1 MVKSDHDCDLL
12 TKVKEKMYQRRGLL
26 ATLCLALLVPIPAV
40 IGQDA
45 GAPVAVVKAQA
56 RDIVEVI
63 QLNGSV
69 SARRNAQLSVATAGL
84 VTQLDL
90 DEGAHVQAGEVLLGL
105 DAELARQQYQ
115 AAHAVEKQAGRALDD
130 ARRRLAEAQELA
142 PKQSIA
148 KTVVKDLAAEVAE
161 DEAALE
167 RARAEAG
174 YRAGLLERH
183 QLKAPFAG
191 VITNRQAELGEWIVP
206 GQAAFTLV
214 STDQLR
220 LDFQAPE
227 DYQGKLRSGQTL
239 QFSLGGASTGPH
251 RATISATVP
260 ASDSQSRTFLVR
272 ALAESTLAEML
283 PGMSARAEVRLPTG
297 QRGVTVPR
305 DAVLR
310 YADGRQIV
318 WLVETANGSTVAAER
333 LVKTG
338 LVFDGEVEIR
348 SGVVEGDT
356 VVVKGNEALRNGL
369 TVSVNNR

>member
-174 YRAGLLERH
+174 
-183 QLKAPFAG
+183 
-191 VITNRQAELGEWIVP
+191 
-206 GQAAFTLV
+206 
-214 STDQLR
+214 
-220 LDFQAPE
+220 
-227 DYQGKLRSGQTL
+227 
-239 QFSLGGASTGPH
+239 
-251 RATISATVP
+251 
-260 ASDSQSRTFLVR
+260 
-272 ALAESTLAEML
+272 
-283 PGMSARAEVRLPTG
+283 
-297 QRGVTVPR
+297 
-305 DAVLR
+305 
-310 YADGRQIV
+310 
-318 WLVETANGSTVAAER
+318 
-333 LVKTG
+333 
-338 LVFDGEVEIR
+338 
-348 SGVVEGDT
+348 
-356 VVVKGNEALRNGL
+356 
-369 TVSVNNR
+369 